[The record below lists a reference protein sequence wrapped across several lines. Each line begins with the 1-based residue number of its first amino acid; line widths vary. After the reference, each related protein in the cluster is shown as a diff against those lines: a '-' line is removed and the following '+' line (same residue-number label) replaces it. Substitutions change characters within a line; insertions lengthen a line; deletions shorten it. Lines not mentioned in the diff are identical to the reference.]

1 VVEWV
6 VKDKSTLIL
15 RRSADPAASVE
26 AKNTV
31 KKKR

>member
-1 VVEWV
+1 VEWI

-15 RRSADPAASVE
+15 RRSSDPAASVE
-26 AKNTV
+26 SRPAV